1 MIYLYKDFQNLKN
14 LKKEK
19 KLTSTECR
27 KKLRERERKA
37 ACELNRKRNKM
48 ENMGVKGKTINKDI

>member
-19 KLTSTECR
+19 KLTSTKCR
-27 KKLRERERKA
+27 KKLREIEKSSF
-37 ACELNRKRNKM
+37 
-48 ENMGVKGKTINKDI
+48 